1 LSEDQDEEEEPDF
14 MAHQIDE
21 EMRKKRVFPSQVE
34 DIEAEKD
41 LGPAMCVTP
50 FAVAPTQEKDIAE
63 EDRMF
68 HEFMKGYHREV
79 HMTGQVLSSLVRAM
93 DAYPSLRLGQLLYC
107 AITRDYQLD
116 GVKDVTD
123 EMLGCALFTIYDE
136 ALIEALDK
144 FTEAKMKEKEEK

>member
-1 LSEDQDEEEEPDF
+1 MVLCHNRIPLFNPVHNLGLCRSIRAWCIRLSEDQDEEEEPDF
-14 MAHQIDE
+14 MAYQIDE

-68 HEFMKGYHREV
+68 HEFM
-79 HMTGQVLSSLVRAM
+79 
-93 DAYPSLRLGQLLYC
+93 
-107 AITRDYQLD
+107 RD
-116 GVKDVTD
+116 T
-123 EMLGCALFTIYDE
+123 
-136 ALIEALDK
+136 
-144 FTEAKMKEKEEK
+144 TEKST